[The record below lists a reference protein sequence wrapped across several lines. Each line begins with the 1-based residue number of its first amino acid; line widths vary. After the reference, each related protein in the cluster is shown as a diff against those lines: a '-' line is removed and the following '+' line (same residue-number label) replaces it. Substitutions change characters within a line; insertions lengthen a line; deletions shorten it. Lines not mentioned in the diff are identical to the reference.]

1 MNPTMPTRDDARRLQ
16 WMAEQVSFGL
26 RKAYGNALLPDGP
39 PKPDDVR
46 VVYLPP
52 KVPAPTPDASI
63 GYFGA
68 VVHAAGKAILFQSL
82 RKVPM
87 DAAVEAIV
95 SAPLEAWQTQDIKPI
110 QYGPS
115 VLLQGEAA

>member
-1 MNPTMPTRDDARRLQ
+1 MNPAMPTRDEARRLR
-16 WMAEQVSFGL
+16 WMAGQVNFGL
-26 RKAYGNALLPDGP
+26 RRIHGNALLAEGP
-39 PKPDDVR
+39 PKASDVR

-52 KVPAPTPDASI
+52 IVPAPTPDASI

-68 VVHAAGKAILFQSL
+68 VVHATGKAILFQSL

-95 SAPLEAWQTQDIKPI
+95 SAPHEAWQTQDIKPI

-115 VLLQGEAA
+115 VLLQGEA